1 MDKEAWCDTVHGF
14 AKSWTQLKWTE
25 SNHNVHLTELHFI
38 KRTVI
43 EYCSFCSVLI
53 GNHIHIY
60 EKSMATQSRILAW
73 RIPMKLAWWVA
84 VHGVAESDMTEQV
97 SVHTYT
103 YVCVCVCVCVFAYLL
118 SHVQLFVTPWTGAC
132 QVHCPWGFSRQ
143 EYWTRLPSPPPGH
156 LLNPDFKPSSPALQ
170 LDSLYLSHQG
180 SSYI

>member
-84 VHGVAESDMTEQV
+84 VHDVAESDMTEQV

-103 YVCVCVCVCVFAYLL
+103 YVCVCVCVFAYLL

-170 LDSLYLSHQG
+170 LDSLCLSHQG